1 MDTSRVDGV
10 KASLHDGTPRS
21 HWDLVVIPASEEIHQ
36 GHDPRPD
43 ARDATKPEGRPVRAR
58 RVLVQNFHQQ
68 TKEVHARVQRDNEE

>member
-21 HWDLVVIPASEEIHQ
+21 HWDLVVIPASEKVHER
-36 GHDPRPD
+36 HDPRPQ
-43 ARDATKPEGRPVRAR
+43 AREAPEPEGCPVRAR

-68 TKEVHARVQRDNEE
+68 TKQVHARIYGQYE

>member
-43 ARDATKPEGRPVRAR
+43 AREAPEPEGQPIDACCI
-58 RVLVQNFHQQ
+58 LIHDLHHQ
-68 TKEVHARVQRDNEE
+68 TEEVHARIYGQYE